1 MRRWGTTG
9 ATEESM
15 PEDYTAAE
23 PPPAAAP
30 TTTMTTTLDGDKKI
44 TKKLKSSFF
53 LRVSLSTT
61 TRIRKRTTKGSVELS
76 MHSKINIEKNEK
88 NLNIGKYI

>member
-1 MRRWGTTG
+1 MEE

-44 TKKLKSSFF
+44 TKKIEEFVFPSCF
-53 LRVSLSTT
+53 LVNHDTNSKADNK
-61 TRIRKRTTKGSVELS
+61 RKRRALHALTVK
-76 MHSKINIEKNEK
+76 MNIEKK
-88 NLNIGKYI
+88 